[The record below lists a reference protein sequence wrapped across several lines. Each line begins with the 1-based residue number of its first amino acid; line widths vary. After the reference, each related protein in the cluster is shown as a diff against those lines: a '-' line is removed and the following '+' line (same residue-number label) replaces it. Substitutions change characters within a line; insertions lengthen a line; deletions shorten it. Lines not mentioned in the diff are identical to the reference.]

1 MWRTVK
7 DVEKVESDPMNPTAL
22 LMMVSTI
29 LVVTAVT
36 GYFFVRVLTVPP
48 KPEPD
53 SYAEND
59 DEPVRE
65 QP

>member
-1 MWRTVK
+1 
-7 DVEKVESDPMNPTAL
+7 MNPTAL
-22 LMMVSTI
+22 IVMLTTI
-29 LVVTAVT
+29 LVVTCVT

-53 SYAEND
+53 SYSENND
-59 DEPVRE
+59 QPVRE